1 MGFSVLPSETL
12 WEVVGVIIKY
22 ECDIKDDSIKKV
34 LKKITNQIYKLLPLR
49 EEGGEWAKPLSM
61 LIEELA
67 GMSRLLFDQ
76 HETLF
81 LLLCKMEGLFL
92 LTQEEDFELYRRT
105 IFDCLGLMNNIQQC
119 LA

>member
-49 EEGGEWAKPLSM
+49 EEGGE
-61 LIEELA
+61 
-67 GMSRLLFDQ
+67 
-76 HETLF
+76 
-81 LLLCKMEGLFL
+81 
-92 LTQEEDFELYRRT
+92 
-105 IFDCLGLMNNIQQC
+105 
-119 LA
+119 